1 MRKQR
6 QCNRIRTTRSSSLF
20 ELQGNWT
27 PSLIRE
33 RVVTDSSISASP
45 TTPQSSPTFVFA
57 SVAHRSILSLRQLLP
72 QQLTR
77 KNRETSN
84 SHPFHPLRR
93 YDRFNR
99 ATRDGRQS
107 SKPQAG
113 PIPHLRLRKN
123 VTPRYGR
130 ESVRPDGKSSIVYGN
145 KLTPSGRVAKP
156 HGHTIT
162 QPGKTPEYARN
173 KAGKVIVNRK

>member
-1 MRKQR
+1 MK
-6 QCNRIRTTRSSSLF
+6 
-20 ELQGNWT
+20 LQT
-27 PSLIRE
+27 LI
-33 RVVTDSSISASP
+33 P
-45 TTPQSSPTFVFA
+45 
-57 SVAHRSILSLRQLLP
+57 SILSAATIG
-72 QQLTR
+72 LTAQPVMAAKAPNLKPGQSR
-77 KNRETSN
+77 T
-84 SHPFHPLRR
+84 
-93 YDRFNR
+93 YDF
-99 ATRDGRQS
+99 G
-107 SKPQAG
+107 
-113 PIPHLRLRKN
+113 KN